1 MRTLLLL
8 LAPLLLGACFGTNV
22 LPEEI
27 SPYPNGKNRP
37 IQGVTSYANI
47 YEWQRSGYAQISDG
61 IMDWPIFVAIATDGT
76 ACLVSSAVRTIAKS
90 GDYVDCAPWR
100 VRR

>member
-1 MRTLLLL
+1 MKYLTLLLL
-8 LAPLLLGACFGTNV
+8 CACFGGNA

-27 SPYPNGKNRP
+27 SPYANGKNRP

-47 YEWQRSGYAQISDG
+47 YEWQQSGYARISDG
-61 IMDWPIFVAIATDGT
+61 IMDWPIFVAIAKDGT
-76 ACLVSSAVRTIAKS
+76 ACLVSSAVWAIAKS

-100 VRR
+100 IRR